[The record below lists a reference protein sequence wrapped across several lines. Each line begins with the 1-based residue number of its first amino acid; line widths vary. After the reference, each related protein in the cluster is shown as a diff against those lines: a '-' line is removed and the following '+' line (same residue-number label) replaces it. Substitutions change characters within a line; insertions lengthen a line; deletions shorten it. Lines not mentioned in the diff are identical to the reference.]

1 MAKKSCPIK
10 KKDFLSGAQAM
21 QVEVAGQTFQME
33 PRSFSSGSVGYYA
46 TGKVSVVVDGKVIP
60 LQLGLNLTVIGSKEA
75 KE

>member
-1 MAKKSCPIK
+1 MAKKACPIK
-10 KKDFLSGAQAM
+10 KKDFLSGAQSM
-21 QVEVAGQTFQME
+21 TVEVAGQTFDLS

-46 TGKVSVVVDGKVIP
+46 TGKVSVVVDGVVVP